1 MSVKAKFQCKGC
13 GGIHDW
19 KYYHEAIVCQYCGT
33 EMGELYDVRQTL
45 ATPNCAMWC
54 NDCQGWVGIMIDGK
68 HIACTQCGE
77 YLLYFELHRVSELEI
92 ITPEISTAAVLLK
105 ASPEAVVEWNVKH
118 YG

>member
-19 KYYHEAIVCQYCGT
+19 KYYGTNIVCQYCGT
-33 EMGELYDVRQTL
+33 EMGELADAREIL

-54 NDCQGWVGIMIDGK
+54 NDCQGWVNTTIHEK
-68 HIACTQCGE
+68 HIVCTQCGD

-92 ITPEISTAAVLLK
+92 ITPEIATAAVLLK
-105 ASPEAVVEWNVKH
+105 ATPEAVVEWNVKH